1 MAVEKMSLAK
11 ALNES
16 LRKALDTDPKVLIM
30 GEDVGKLGGVFRI
43 TDGLQKDFGEGRVI
57 DTPLAESGIVGT
69 AIGLALRGYRPI
81 VEIQFDGFVFPAYDQ
96 IVTQLA
102 KMHARAL
109 GKVKMPV
116 VIRIPYG
123 GGIGAVEHHSES
135 PEALFAHVAG
145 LKVVSPSNASD
156 AYWMMQQA
164 VQSDDPIIFFEPKR
178 RYWDKG
184 ELDTESIPGPL
195 HKAAV
200 AREGSDLTLVAYG
213 PMVKVCLEAAAAA
226 QEEGKSVEV
235 LDLRSMSPID
245 FDAVQAS
252 VEKTGLLVVV
262 HEAPVFYGSGAEI
275 AARITE
281 RCFYHLEAPV
291 LRVGG
296 YHAPTRRPGWRTSTC
311 RVSTGCSMPST
322 ARWRTEERVVTTMTE
337 TSARFRE
344 FKMPDVGEGL
354 TEAEILKWFVQPGDT
369 VTDGQVVCEVETA
382 KAAVELP
389 IPFDGVVHEL
399 RFPEGTTVDVGEVII
414 AVDVAP
420 GSGDAPAEPEP
431 VQEAVAEPAAE
442 EAPKGRQPVLVG
454 YGVAESSTKRRARK
468 GAEIPG
474 PAAAAAQAEINGHR
488 AKVAESRP
496 LAKPPVRKLAK
507 DLGIDLATVTPTGE
521 GGVITREDVHA
532 AAAPAPAEAPVRAEE
547 AVAAPAPVEA
557 VAPVGRETRI
567 PVKGVRKAIAQ
578 AMVGSAFTAPHVT
591 EFVTVDVT
599 RTMKLVAELKE
610 DKDMAGVRV
619 NPLLVIAKALLV
631 AIKRNPAVN
640 AAWDEANQEIVQ
652 KHYVNLGI
660 AAATPR
666 GLIVPNIKDA
676 HDKTLPELGAALAD
690 LVSTAREGK
699 TSPAAMAGG
708 TVTITN
714 VGVFGVDTGTPIL
727 NPGESAILAVG
738 AIKLQPW
745 VHKGKVKPRQV
756 TTLALSFDHRLVDG
770 ELGSKVLAD
779 VAAILEQ
786 PKRLITWG

>member
-1 MAVEKMSLAK
+1 M
-11 ALNES
+11 
-16 LRKALDTDPKVLIM
+16 
-30 GEDVGKLGGVFRI
+30 
-43 TDGLQKDFGEGRVI
+43 
-57 DTPLAESGIVGT
+57 
-69 AIGLALRGYRPI
+69 
-81 VEIQFDGFVFPAYDQ
+81 
-96 IVTQLA
+96 
-102 KMHARAL
+102 
-109 GKVKMPV
+109 
-116 VIRIPYG
+116 
-123 GGIGAVEHHSES
+123 
-135 PEALFAHVAG
+135 
-145 LKVVSPSNASD
+145 
-156 AYWMMQQA
+156 
-164 VQSDDPIIFFEPKR
+164 
-178 RYWDKG
+178 
-184 ELDTESIPGPL
+184 
-195 HKAAV
+195 
-200 AREGSDLTLVAYG
+200 
-213 PMVKVCLEAAAAA
+213 
-226 QEEGKSVEV
+226 
-235 LDLRSMSPID
+235 
-245 FDAVQAS
+245 
-252 VEKTGLLVVV
+252 
-262 HEAPVFYGSGAEI
+262 
-275 AARITE
+275 
-281 RCFYHLEAPV
+281 
-291 LRVGG
+291 
-296 YHAPTRRPGWRTSTC
+296 
-311 RVSTGCSMPST
+311 
-322 ARWRTEERVVTTMTE
+322 TTMTE

-399 RFPEGTTVDVGEVII
+399 RFPEGTTVDVGQVII
-414 AVDVAP
+414 AIDVAP
-420 GSGDAPAEPEP
+420 GSGDAPAPAAAPAQEPVDEPEA
-431 VQEAVAEPAAE
+431 EAE
-442 EAPKGRQPVLVG
+442 PKGRTPVLVG
-454 YGVAESSTKRRARK
+454 YGVAESSTKRRPRK
-468 GAEIPG
+468 GASAAPEAAAVAAAVQAELNG
-474 PAAAAAQAEINGHR
+474 HAAPAAPAPAP
-488 AKVAESRP
+488 VADAPAGGRP

-507 DLGIDLATVTPTGE
+507 DLGIDLATVVPTGKD
-521 GGVITREDVHA
+521 GVITREDVHA
-532 AAAPAPAEAPVRAEE
+532 AAAPAVASEAAPVTP
-547 AVAAPAPVEA
+547 APAPVTAEA
-557 VAPVGRETRI
+557 PAAADVPASARETRI

-619 NPLLVIAKALLV
+619 NPLLIIAKALLV
-631 AIKRNPAVN
+631 AIKRNPEVN
-640 AAWDEANQEIVQ
+640 AAWDEANQEVVQ

-676 HDKTLPELGAALAD
+676 HDKTLPQLAASLGELVA
-690 LVSTAREGK
+690 TARDGK

-786 PKRLITWG
+786 PKRLITWA

>member
-1 MAVEKMSLAK
+1 M
-11 ALNES
+11 
-16 LRKALDTDPKVLIM
+16 
-30 GEDVGKLGGVFRI
+30 
-43 TDGLQKDFGEGRVI
+43 
-57 DTPLAESGIVGT
+57 
-69 AIGLALRGYRPI
+69 
-81 VEIQFDGFVFPAYDQ
+81 
-96 IVTQLA
+96 
-102 KMHARAL
+102 
-109 GKVKMPV
+109 
-116 VIRIPYG
+116 
-123 GGIGAVEHHSES
+123 
-135 PEALFAHVAG
+135 
-145 LKVVSPSNASD
+145 
-156 AYWMMQQA
+156 
-164 VQSDDPIIFFEPKR
+164 
-178 RYWDKG
+178 
-184 ELDTESIPGPL
+184 
-195 HKAAV
+195 
-200 AREGSDLTLVAYG
+200 
-213 PMVKVCLEAAAAA
+213 
-226 QEEGKSVEV
+226 
-235 LDLRSMSPID
+235 
-245 FDAVQAS
+245 
-252 VEKTGLLVVV
+252 
-262 HEAPVFYGSGAEI
+262 
-275 AARITE
+275 
-281 RCFYHLEAPV
+281 
-291 LRVGG
+291 
-296 YHAPTRRPGWRTSTC
+296 
-311 RVSTGCSMPST
+311 
-322 ARWRTEERVVTTMTE
+322 TTMTD

-354 TEAEILKWFVQPGDT
+354 TEAEILKWYVQPGDT

-389 IPFDGVVHEL
+389 VPFDGVVHEL

-420 GSGDAPAEPEP
+420 GSGDAPAQAEP
-431 VQEAVAEPAAE
+431 VQEAVPEPEAE

-468 GAEIPG
+468 GVAVPG
-474 PAAAAAQAEINGHR
+474 PAAAAVQAELNGR
-488 AKVAESRP
+488 AAAEPAPAPVLEGRP

-532 AAAPAPAEAPVRAEE
+532 AAAPAQPAAPVQPAP
-547 AVAAPAPVEA
+547 AVEPAPAAPEETVVSVQGA
-557 VAPVGRETRI
+557 RETRV

-619 NPLLVIAKALLV
+619 NPLLIIAKALLV
-631 AIKRNPAVN
+631 AIKRNPDVN
-640 AAWDEANQEIVQ
+640 ASWDEAAQEIVQ

-676 HDKTLPELGAALAD
+676 HEKTLPQLAEALGE
-690 LVSTAREGK
+690 LVSTAREGR

-786 PKRLITWG
+786 PKRLITWA